1 MSRKKTSKAEEKS
14 IFFVK
19 KVALLSFLAVLS
31 VSGTFYL
38 IFKKSSGFKTAP
50 VLDLP
55 APVDYPEDLHQIP
68 VPELTSKSI
77 VVVDV
82 DSKAILF
89 EKNSGVATSPASI
102 TKIMSALVVLENFK
116 LDQVLTVPDLGLVEG
131 QKIKLIPGE
140 KITTEGLLY
149 ALLVASANDAAQVFA
164 KNFPLGQAGFVW
176 AMNQKAKEIGLQKT
190 NFTNPVGYD
199 DPNHFSTSLDLAR
212 LAVFAMENP
221 VIRRI
226 VSTEKITIF
235 NLEKTRSYPL
245 SNINALIGKTPGVKG
260 LKTGWTQQAGEC
272 LVTYL
277 DYQGKRIVLV
287 ILGSQ
292 DRFGETEKLI
302 DWIFKNFAWGLPK
315 NGFD

>member
-1 MSRKKTSKAEEKS
+1 MSKKKTSKAEEKS
-14 IFFVK
+14 ISFVK
-19 KVALLSFLAVLS
+19 KVALLSFLAVFS
-31 VSGTFYL
+31 VFGTFYL

-55 APVDYPEDLHQIP
+55 TPVDYPEDLHQIP

-89 EKNSGVATSPASI
+89 EKDPEMATAPASV

-116 LDQVLTVPDLGLVEG
+116 LDQVLTVPDLGVVEG
-131 QKIKLIPGE
+131 QKIKLAPGE
-140 KITTEGLLY
+140 KMTTENLLY

-212 LAVFAMENP
+212 LAVFAMRNL
-221 VIRRI
+221 VIRRM
-226 VSTEKITIF
+226 VGTEKITIF
-235 NLEKTRSYPL
+235 NLERTASYQL
-245 SNINALIGKTPGVKG
+245 ININALIGKTPGVKG

-277 DYQGKRIVLV
+277 DYQGRKIVLV

-302 DWIFKNFAWGLPK
+302 DWVFKNFVWKPPRAVF
-315 NGFD
+315 N